1 MQRVTHRTLIVSAAL
16 ACLGACSG
24 AGEDA
29 PLSDEAADSLAPN
42 MVTGTTGAPGPGT
55 TGTPGTPG
63 ATDPDTISDPPR

>member
-1 MQRVTHRTLIVSAAL
+1 MRRVSFRKFILSAL

-24 AGEDA
+24 AGDDA
-29 PLSDEAADSLAPN
+29 PMSDEAADSLVPN

-63 ATDPDTISDPPR
+63 ATDPDTIAGSPE